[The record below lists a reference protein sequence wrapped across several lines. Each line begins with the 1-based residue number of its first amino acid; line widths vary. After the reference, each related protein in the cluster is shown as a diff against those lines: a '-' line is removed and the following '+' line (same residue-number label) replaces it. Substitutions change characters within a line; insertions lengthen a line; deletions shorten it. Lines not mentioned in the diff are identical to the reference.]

1 MDNKKGNLQKE
12 TQKDLINIIK
22 IKNFSSKNKRND
34 ISSKI
39 LSLIILFILV
49 IFILLYIIILVYL
62 SLPIQ
67 EKIFTQKK

>member
-12 TQKDLINIIK
+12 TQKDLIKIIK
-22 IKNFSSKNKRND
+22 IKKFSSKNKRND
-34 ISSKI
+34 FSYKI

-49 IFILLYIIILVYL
+49 IFNLLYIIILVYM

>member
-12 TQKDLINIIK
+12 TQKDLIK
-22 IKNFSSKNKRND
+22 IKKFSSKNKIND
-34 ISSKI
+34 FSSKI

-49 IFILLYIIILVYL
+49 IFILLYKIILVYL

>member
-1 MDNKKGNLQKE
+1 MDNKKGNLRKE